1 MSQSIKNLS
10 IDDHICIKEVIEG
23 VAEDVLLRIVC
34 TSENNPYGDYYFVV
48 REYATGKGEAEY
60 EIRYGDTQTDVEYDG
75 SGVDQ
80 FMVGEYMERLDEGTL
95 ACIATSSIVCYNFAE
110 SASYTLA
117 RKIFALSNKELGGNN
132 ANDTSLSLGYFTT
145 NELRTAKRKGG
156 ANAQVWTRTPSSA
169 NQVYIVHGYGYLT
182 AISART
188 ADTRVRPAFNLFSS
202 CLVASEPNED
212 GSYNLVTDAEIPP
225 RKAGF
230 EAWLGDSAV
239 RPRQIKVSCEAVH
252 SGMLAIQVC
261 NNYKDDVPVW
271 ETVQPNV
278 VHDFANTVETAGV
291 WSIAVKVECESESN
305 ITLYEPYAMVLF
317 DEVSG

>member
-1 MSQSIKNLS
+1 MSQSIKSLS

-34 TSENNPYGDYYFVV
+34 TPENNPYGDYYLVV
-48 REYATGKGEAEY
+48 REYATGKGAAESTFSFNNANTEVNY
-60 EIRYGDTQTDVEYDG
+60 EN
-75 SGVDQ
+75 SLLDQ
-80 FMVGEYMERLDEGTL
+80 FMTGEYTERLDEATL
-95 ACIATSSIVCYNFAE
+95 ACIATSTITCFNYAE

-117 RKIFALSNKELGGNN
+117 RKIFAMSNKELGGSYS
-132 ANDTSLSLGYFTT
+132 NDESLSLGYFTS
-145 NELRTAKRKGG
+145 NALRATKNKAGAAVIVWSRSPASASAVCYVSGG
-156 ANAQVWTRTPSSA
+156 GSLFTGSPTYVNSA
-169 NQVYIVHGYGYLT
+169 
-182 AISART
+182 
-188 ADTRVRPAFNLFSS
+188 RPAFNLLSS

-230 EAWLGDSAV
+230 EAWMGDSAV
-239 RPRQIKVSCEAVH
+239 RPQQIKVSCEAVH
-252 SGMLAIQVC
+252 SGMLTIQVC
-261 NNYKDDVPVW
+261 NNYKDDAPVW
-271 ETVQPNV
+271 ETVRPDV